1 MAETVVQ
8 YAVIQQAAEDCKN
21 TGKELDNHFDNLV
34 QQMQPLTESWS
45 GEAREMWDQAQRKWD
60 QSLADLNSF
69 LNRVATALPQIADGY
84 QQTDKKI
91 GGFFGG

>member
-8 YAVIQQAAEDCKN
+8 YAVIQQAAEDCKR
-21 TGKELDNHFDNLV
+21 TGKQLDTAFDQLK
-34 QQMQPLTESWS
+34 QQMQPLTESWT
-45 GEAREMWDQAQRKWD
+45 GEAREMWDDMQHKWD

-69 LNRVATALPQIADGY
+69 LNRVAIALPQIADGY

>member
-8 YAVIQQAAEDCKN
+8 YAVIHQAAEDCKRA
-21 TGKELDNHFDNLV
+21 GKNLDSTFDDLK
-34 QQMQPLTESWS
+34 QQMHPLTESWT
-45 GEAREMWDQAQRKWD
+45 GEAREMWDEAQRKWD

-69 LNRVATALPQIADGY
+69 LNRVAIALPQIADGY